1 MPEDDLPN
9 LTILQRRIVD
19 AACDIAE
26 LDTENPEFLHAVLCQ
41 CGLPRSRPK
50 ERIFE
55 RSNGNASMRLEG
67 RR

>member
-1 MPEDDLPN
+1 MTGDDLPS
-9 LTILQRRIVD
+9 LTVLQRRIVD

-50 ERIFE
+50 ERKCVHAP
-55 RSNGNASMRLEG
+55 RSRCREYWPE
-67 RR
+67 